1 MKCRTPEK
9 SRGTDTDDTDDK
21 RVLAGEAC
29 ALRVVAGEDCLGG
42 GVPEKTVQWLYVNE
56 GYNS

>member
-29 ALRVVAGEDCLGG
+29 A
-42 GVPEKTVQWLYVNE
+42 
-56 GYNS
+56 

>member
-29 ALRVVAGEDCLGG
+29 ARRVVAGEACLGG
-42 GVPEKTVQWLYVNE
+42 GFPGKTCR
-56 GYNS
+56 

>member
-29 ALRVVAGEDCLGG
+29 ALRVVAGEACLGG
-42 GVPEKTVQWLYVNE
+42 GVPGKTCR
-56 GYNS
+56 